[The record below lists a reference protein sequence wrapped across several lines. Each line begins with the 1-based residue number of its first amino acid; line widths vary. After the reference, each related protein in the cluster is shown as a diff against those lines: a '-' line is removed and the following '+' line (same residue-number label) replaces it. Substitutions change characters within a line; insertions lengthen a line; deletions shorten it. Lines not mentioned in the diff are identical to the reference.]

1 MNGFDYAILIGAL
14 GLEIIAFMY
23 AVEVY
28 INKILGSSR
37 GDGTGL
43 RV

>member
-1 MNGFDYAILIGAL
+1 MNVFDYAILIGAL
-14 GLEIIAFMY
+14 FLEIMAFMY

-28 INKILGSSR
+28 INKMLKGRDNGNGS
-37 GDGTGL
+37 L